1 MKISKEIKIALSAII
16 AAIIIYVGI
25 IFLKGVSF
33 SKSSNRYY
41 VEMNDVNG
49 LAEAAPVLANGVQIG
64 IVNSVRFV
72 TEKQNVL
79 LEIELNEGVRIPN
92 GSKATLAKEMLG
104 AAKLK
109 IILGSKSSG
118 YMAINDTIF
127 GTTGGDLLSA
137 AGDMVPDI
145 EAILSKMDTLLYNVN
160 LIASNPA
167 INNSL
172 YNVQAL
178 TQNLEHTS
186 RTLPHLMNNVNGV
199 VGNLGTVSTDV
210 SQLSS
215 DLSSSLGKSGD
226 LMSDARNVMGN
237 LRNATNSVNNICT
250 DMSEKMPRLMNSATT
265 IGENLAQTT
274 STLNQADLG
283 SLISNLNET
292 IQNLNHITS
301 TLDTMLAN
309 DQSTVGKMMNDPS
322 VYYKIDSMLTNASL
336 LLEDLRNHPKRYV
349 HFSLFGKKDK

>member
-79 LEIELNEGVRIPN
+79 LEIELIEGVRIPN

-109 IILGSKSSG
+109 IILGSKASG

-145 EAILSKMDTLLYNVN
+145 EDIRARYPIVAWNCTIKPGDRLSKVTNGASIMGRGFFVIKAGSKEELDV
-160 LIASNPA
+160 IAKE
-167 INNSL
+167 I
-172 YNVQAL
+172 
-178 TQNLEHTS
+178 
-186 RTLPHLMNNVNGV
+186 
-199 VGNLGTVSTDV
+199 LG
-210 SQLSS
+210 
-215 DLSSSLGKSGD
+215 
-226 LMSDARNVMGN
+226 
-237 LRNATNSVNNICT
+237 
-250 DMSEKMPRLMNSATT
+250 EF
-265 IGENLAQTT
+265 
-274 STLNQADLG
+274 
-283 SLISNLNET
+283 ET
-292 IQNLNHITS
+292 EE
-301 TLDTMLAN
+301 
-309 DQSTVGKMMNDPS
+309 V
-322 VYYKIDSMLTNASL
+322 
-336 LLEDLRNHPKRYV
+336 
-349 HFSLFGKKDK
+349 